1 VIEHHPSGGSVKT
14 QMEHAKTDTSS
25 GNLSSPS
32 KPQSNPSHI
41 TLRAVVLGCLLLPVN
56 AYWIAMVEMVWHGF
70 HFSATSIPMN
80 VIFII
85 FTLTLFNAP
94 LQRFFP
100 HHALSQAEL
109 LVIYII
115 LATTT
120 SVIAHDNMVSLM
132 GLFTHP
138 FWFATPENEWKQI
151 LQPHL
156 PKWLVM
162 EHVTLAR
169 PFYEGGANFF
179 TEGYLRYWIVPILS
193 WTAIA
198 SLIFFLVAFLN
209 VFVRRQWIEHERLP
223 YPIAQLPLDMTST
236 QTKLLNNRVMWLGF
250 WIAAIIEIING
261 LNFLY
266 PTVPLIPIREPT
278 SDLSLWLTSAP
289 WNAIGTT
296 YFHLRLFM
304 VGLCFLLPLDLSF
317 STAFFY
323 WMRKVQF
330 VGGKAAGFYTIPY
343 YPFQPHQATGA
354 VIAIVIM
361 VTWAGRKHFREIAKR
376 LVGVSSTVDDSNEP
390 MGYRTAA
397 VGIVVCLAL
406 LYLICSQAGM
416 SAWVFVSFFGLYMV
430 ISVAVTRIRAEL
442 GPPVHNMGGVNPQTI
457 LTTVLGMRPFGTRN
471 LVVFSLFSWFNGS
484 NRSHPMPHQLEGF
497 KLAQR
502 TGLDARRLIWVV
514 AFAIVPAAF
523 VAFLIYLHALYQ
535 YGASIAV
542 DAPGQVLGP
551 GQSTYNQL
559 AGWLQFPQPP
569 DIYGSVAMVLGFV
582 FTMFL
587 GIMRLKFIW
596 WPFHPV
602 GYVMGINGGTLD
614 HFWFALILSSS
625 IKLVVLKYGGASLY
639 RRTLPFFLGLI
650 LGDVVSGCYWS
661 ILSVIIKMPLYVVW
675 FW

>member
-1 VIEHHPSGGSVKT
+1 
-14 QMEHAKTDTSS
+14 
-25 GNLSSPS
+25 
-32 KPQSNPSHI
+32 
-41 TLRAVVLGCLLLPVN
+41 
-56 AYWIAMVEMVWHGF
+56 MVEMVWHGF

-80 VIFII
+80 VIFIV
-85 FTLTLFNAP
+85 FTLALLNTL

-100 HHALSQAEL
+100 THALSQAEL
-109 LVIYII
+109 LVIYIM

-138 FWFATPENEWKQI
+138 FWFATPENEWAQI

-162 EHVTLAR
+162 EHVKLAR
-169 PFYEGGANFF
+169 PFYEGGENFF
-179 TEGYLRYWIVPILS
+179 TGGYLRYWIVPILS

-198 SLIFFLVAFLN
+198 SLIFFLVAFVN
-209 VFVRRQWIEHERLP
+209 VLIRRQWIEYEKLP
-223 YPIAQLPLDMTST
+223 YPIAQLPLDMTAPRM
-236 QTKLLNNRVMWLGF
+236 QFFRNRGMWLGF
-250 WIAAIIEIING
+250 SIAAIIEIING

-266 PTVPLIPIREPT
+266 PTVPLIPIREKT
-278 SDLSLWLTSAP
+278 ADLSLWLTNAP
-289 WNAIGTT
+289 WNTIGTT

-304 VGLCFLLPLDLSF
+304 IGLCFLLPLDLSF

-323 WMRKVQF
+323 WMRKAQF
-330 VGGKAAGFYTIPY
+330 IGGKAAGFYSIPY

-354 VIAIVIM
+354 VIAIVMM
-361 VTWAGRKHFREIAKR
+361 VLWAGRKHFREVGKR
-376 LVGVSSTVDDSNEP
+376 VIGMTTAVDDSTEP
-390 MGYRTAA
+390 MRYRSAV
-397 VGIVVCLAL
+397 VGIVGCLIL
-406 LYLICSQAGM
+406 LYFISSRAGM
-416 SAWVFVSFFGLYMV
+416 SGWVFPLFFGLY
-430 ISVAVTRIRAEL
+430 IIIAIAVTRIRAEL

-457 LTTVLGMRPFGTRN
+457 LTTVLGMNPFGTNN

-502 TGLDARRLIWVV
+502 TGLDSRRLIWVV
-514 AFAIVPAAF
+514 GFAIVPGVF
-523 VAFLIYLHALYQ
+523 LAFLTYLYALYN

-551 GQSTYNQL
+551 GQATYNRL

-569 DIYGSVAMVLGFV
+569 DIYGTVAIILGFI

-614 HFWFALILSSS
+614 HYWFALIISSS
-625 IKLVVLKYGGASLY
+625 IKLGVLKYGGARLY
-639 RRTLPFFLGLI
+639 RRVLPFFLGLV
-650 LGDVVSGCYWS
+650 LGDVVSGSYWS
-661 ILSVIIKMPLYVVW
+661 ILSVIVKMPLYVVW